1 MALERVDGDNS
12 GFVGP
17 ELGLAFAAR
26 HAETLLVLLVLSVAL
41 VIGLATAADYGLST
55 DEFNT
60 DDYGPKALA
69 WYASAFADRS
79 HFETV
84 EEYLWMYGP
93 WFQMLVAAVQSLEL
107 ANPITVRHAMTFLF
121 GLAGLAAVVPMARLT
136 VGYWGGLTALILC
149 LLTGY
154 LYGNLFFAPIDVP
167 FLFAMSGS
175 TLSIVLMVRQEL
187 PSWPLTLA
195 TGLATGLAIATRPGG
210 VITHAYLV
218 GGMSLCAL
226 EALLRH
232 GRAGYGQLRQIALH
246 TLLVILVAWLTAIA
260 LWPWLQIGHP
270 LSQFLEAYRHFAM
283 LDTSFEFQNW
293 GQRTFTDKLPT
304 WYIAGQLLARL
315 PEGFLALLLIGMAV
329 WIGAAGA
336 WTRAALG
343 SLRRSGIAGGLRPVA
358 AELAGSRAVLV
369 ISVAAFGP
377 IGGLILQGSTLY
389 DGIRHVLFVI
399 PMLAIVAARGLT
411 SLLPFLRR
419 LPIVPAALGGAH
431 MVAIVVTLV
440 ILHPLEYIAMNSLA
454 GGVAGAYGR
463 FDLDYWSMAAP
474 EALRRLEDR
483 IDAEGRFADDPPR
496 VLVCLG
502 WREQQAGVMFRRNW
516 ITETNLQKAD
526 YLIATERWPCA
537 KGTSAVLVDEVTRF
551 GRPFAQIYA
560 NRRGLGE

>member
-1 MALERVDGDNS
+1 M
-12 GFVGP
+12 
-17 ELGLAFAAR
+17 
-26 HAETLLVLLVLSVAL
+26 LLVLGVAL

-69 WYASAFADRS
+69 WYASGFVDRS
-79 HFETV
+79 QFETV

-107 ANPITVRHAMTFLF
+107 ANPITVRHAVTFLF
-121 GLAGLAAVVPMARLT
+121 GLAGVAAVVPMARLT
-136 VGYWGGLTALILC
+136 VGPWAGLTALTLC

-167 FLFAMSGS
+167 FLFAMSWS
-175 TLSIVLMVRQEL
+175 TLSIVLMVRQEV
-187 PSWPLTLA
+187 PSWRLTLA
-195 TGLATGLAIATRPGG
+195 TGLATGLAIATRTGG

-226 EALLRH
+226 ETLLRH
-232 GRAGYGQLRQIALH
+232 GRAGYGQLRRIALH
-246 TLLVILVAWLTAIA
+246 TLLVILIAWLTAIA
-260 LWPWLQIGHP
+260 LWPWLQIGNP
-270 LSQFLEAYRHFAM
+270 LTQFLEAYRHFET
-283 LDTSFEFQNW
+283 LDTSFDFQNW
-293 GQRTFTDKLPT
+293 GRRTFTDNVPA
-304 WYIAGQLLARL
+304 WYIPGQLLARL
-315 PEGFLALLLIGMAV
+315 PEGFLVLLLLGMAV
-329 WIGAAGA
+329 WISAAA
-336 WTRAALG
+336 SWIRAALG
-343 SLRRSGIAGGLRPVA
+343 ALHRSGIAGLRPVA
-358 AELAGSRAVLV
+358 AELAVSRAVLV
-369 ISVAAFGP
+369 VGVAAFGP
-377 IGGLILQGSTLY
+377 IAVLILKGSTLY

-419 LPIVPAALGGAH
+419 LPIVSVALGGAYTA
-431 MVAIVVTLV
+431 AIGATLV

-463 FDLDYWSMAAP
+463 FDLDYWSMAVP
-474 EALRRLEDR
+474 EALRRLEHR
-483 IDAEGRFADDPPR
+483 IDAEGRFAGNPPR
-496 VLVCLG
+496 VLVCLA
-502 WREQQAGVMFRRNW
+502 WREQLAGVMFRRNW
-516 ITETNLQKAD
+516 IAETHLDKAD

-537 KGTSAVLVDEVTRF
+537 DGTTAVLVDEVKRF

>member
-1 MALERVDGDNS
+1 MVLERVEDDGF
-12 GFVGP
+12 GFARP
-17 ELGLAFAAR
+17 KLGFAFAAR
-26 HAETLLVLLVLSVAL
+26 HAETLLVLLVLAVAL

-69 WYASAFADRS
+69 WYASGFVDRS
-79 HFETV
+79 QFETV

-107 ANPITVRHAMTFLF
+107 ANPITVRHAVTFLF
-121 GLAGLAAVVPMARLT
+121 GLAGIAAVVPLARLT
-136 VGYWGGLTALILC
+136 VGRWAGLTALTLC

-167 FLFAMSGS
+167 FLFAMSWS
-175 TLSIVLMVRQEL
+175 TLSIVLIVRQEV
-187 PSWPLTLA
+187 PSWGLTLA
-195 TGLATGLAIATRPGG
+195 TGLASGLAIATRTGG

-226 EALLRH
+226 ETLLRH
-232 GRAGYGQLRQIALH
+232 GRAGYGQLRRIALH

-260 LWPWLQIGHP
+260 LWPWLQIGNP
-270 LSQFLEAYRHFAM
+270 LTQFLEAYRHFET
-283 LDTSFEFQNW
+283 LDTSFDFQNW
-293 GQRTFTDKLPT
+293 GRRTFTDNVPA
-304 WYIAGQLLARL
+304 WYIPGQLLARL
-315 PEGFLALLLIGMAV
+315 PEGFLVLLLLGMAV
-329 WIGAAGA
+329 WISAAA
-336 WTRAALG
+336 SWIRAALG
-343 SLRRSGIAGGLRPVA
+343 ALHRSGIAGLRPVA
-358 AELAGSRAVLV
+358 AELAVSRAVLV
-369 ISVAAFGP
+369 VGVAAFGP
-377 IGGLILQGSTLY
+377 IAVLILKGSTLY

-419 LPIVPAALGGAH
+419 LPIVSVALGGAYTA
-431 MVAIVVTLV
+431 AIGATLV

-463 FDLDYWSMAAP
+463 FDLDYWSMAVP
-474 EALRRLEDR
+474 EALRRLEHR
-483 IDAEGRFADDPPR
+483 IDAEGRFAGNPPR
-496 VLVCLG
+496 VLVCLA
-502 WREQQAGVMFRRNW
+502 WREQLAGVMVPRNW
-516 ITETNLQKAD
+516 IAETHLDKAD

-537 KGTSAVLVDEVTRF
+537 DGTSAVLVDEVTRF
-551 GRPFAQIYA
+551 GRPFARIYA

>member
-1 MALERVDGDNS
+1 
-12 GFVGP
+12 
-17 ELGLAFAAR
+17 
-26 HAETLLVLLVLSVAL
+26 L

-136 VGYWGGLTALILC
+136 VGYWGGLTALTLC

-167 FLFAMSGS
+167 FLFAMSWS

-304 WYIAGQLLARL
+304 WYIPGQLLARL

-343 SLRRSGIAGGLRPVA
+343 SLRRSGIAGLRPVA
-358 AELAGSRAVLV
+358 AELAGSRTVLV

-377 IGGLILQGSTLY
+377 IGWLILQGSTLY

-431 MVAIVVTLV
+431 TVAIVVTLV

-474 EALRRLEDR
+474 EALRRVEDR

-502 WREQQAGVMFRRNW
+502 WREQLAGVLFRRNW
-516 ITETNLQKAD
+516 ITETNLHKAD

-537 KGTSAVLVDEVTRF
+537 KGTSAGLVDEVTRF

>member
-1 MALERVDGDNS
+1 MALERVDGDGS
-12 GFVGP
+12 GIAWPKPG
-17 ELGLAFAAR
+17 LGFAAR
-26 HAETLLVLLVLSVAL
+26 RAETLLVLLVLGVVL

-69 WYASAFADRS
+69 WYTSGFADRS
-79 HFETV
+79 QFETV

-107 ANPITVRHAMTFLF
+107 ASPITVRHALTFLL

-136 VGYWGGLTALILC
+136 VGYWAGLTALTLC

-167 FLFAMSGS
+167 FLFAMSWS
-175 TLSIVLMVRQEL
+175 TLASVLMVRQGV
-187 PSWPLTLA
+187 PSWRLTLA
-195 TGLATGLAIATRPGG
+195 TGLATGLAIATRTGG

-270 LSQFLEAYRHFAM
+270 LIQFLEAHRHFAT

-293 GQRTFTDKLPT
+293 GRRTFTDNVPA
-304 WYIAGQLLARL
+304 WYIPGQLVVRL
-315 PEGFLALLLIGMAV
+315 PEGFLALLLLGTAV
-329 WIGAAGA
+329 WIGAAGS
-336 WTRAALG
+336 WSRATLRA
-343 SLRRSGIAGGLRPVA
+343 LRRSGVAGLRPIA
-358 AELAGSRAVLV
+358 AEFAGSRAVLLV
-369 ISVAAFGP
+369 SVAAFGP
-377 IGGLILQGSTLY
+377 IAVLIMLQGSTLY
-389 DGIRHVLFVI
+389 DGVRHVLFVI

-419 LPIVPAALGGAH
+419 ISIVPVAVGVAH
-431 MVAIVVTLV
+431 TAAIVVTLV

-454 GGVAGAYGR
+454 GGVVGAYGR
-463 FDLDYWSMAAP
+463 FDLDYWSMAVP

-483 IDAEGRFADDPPR
+483 IDAEGRFAGDPPR
-496 VLVCLG
+496 VLVCLA
-502 WREQQAGVMFRRNW
+502 WREQFAGVLFRRNW
-516 ITETNLQKAD
+516 IAEIHPDKAD

-537 KGTSAVLVDEVTRF
+537 DGTTAVLVDEVTRF
-551 GRPFAQIYA
+551 GHPFAQIYA

>member
-1 MALERVDGDNS
+1 MALERVDGDGS
-12 GFVGP
+12 GFARRK
-17 ELGLAFAAR
+17 LGLAFAAR
-26 HAETLLVLLVLSVAL
+26 HAETLLVLLVLGVAL

-69 WYASAFADRS
+69 WYTSAFADRS
-79 HFETV
+79 QFETV

-93 WFQMLVAAVQSLEL
+93 WFQMLIAAVRPLEL
-107 ANPITVRHAMTFLF
+107 ASPITVRHGMTFLF

-136 VGYWGGLTALILC
+136 VGCWAGLTALALC
-149 LLTGY
+149 LLTGF

-167 FLFAMSGS
+167 FLFAMSWS
-175 TLSIVLMVRQEL
+175 TLSIVLMVRQGV
-187 PSWPLTLA
+187 PSWRLTLA
-195 TGLATGLAIATRPGG
+195 TGLVTGLAIATRSGG

-260 LWPWLQIGHP
+260 LWPWLQTGHP
-270 LSQFLEAYRHFAM
+270 LIQFLEAYRHFAT

-293 GQRTFTDKLPT
+293 GRRTFTDNVPA
-304 WYIAGQLLARL
+304 WYIPGQLLARL
-315 PEGFLALLLIGMAV
+315 PEGFLALLLLGMAV
-329 WIGAAGA
+329 WIGAAGS
-336 WTRAALG
+336 WTRATLG
-343 SLRRSGIAGGLRPVA
+343 ALRRSGVLGLRPVA

-369 ISVAAFGP
+369 VSVAAFGP
-377 IGGLILQGSTLY
+377 IGVLILQGSTLY
-389 DGIRHVLFVI
+389 DGVRHVLFVI
-399 PMLAIVAARGLT
+399 PMLAIVAARGFT

-419 LPIVPAALGGAH
+419 LPIVPAALGVAH
-431 MVAIVVTLV
+431 TAVIVVTLV

-463 FDLDYWSMAAP
+463 FDLDYWSMAVP

-483 IDAEGRFADDPPR
+483 IDAEGRFAGDPPR

-502 WREQQAGVMFRRNW
+502 WREQLAGVMFRRNW
-516 ITETNLQKAD
+516 IAETDPHKAD

-537 KGTSAVLVDEVTRF
+537 DGTSAVLVDEVTRF

-560 NRRGLGE
+560 NSRGLGE